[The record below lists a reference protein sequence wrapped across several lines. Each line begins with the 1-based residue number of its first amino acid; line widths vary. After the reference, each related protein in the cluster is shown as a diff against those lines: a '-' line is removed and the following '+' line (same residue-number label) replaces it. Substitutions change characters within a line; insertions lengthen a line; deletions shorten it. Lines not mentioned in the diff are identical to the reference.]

1 MKLARA
7 KSAQAEAAAVVVT
20 VEVVAVAVD
29 VVAAAVAVAIAIG
42 ANPVP
47 STISEI
53 SSPEHAPGGVG
64 LSGATQRKAESRLFL
79 WRLNKLPRIE
89 NPVRIKRI
97 FHQTM

>member
-20 VEVVAVAVD
+20 VEVAVAVD

-79 WRLNKLPRIE
+79 CA
-89 NPVRIKRI
+89 
-97 FHQTM
+97 